1 MLSTA
6 VAATVVALSYR
17 HFLWHTGP
25 SGRVLRG
32 DGGIKPFYSI
42 DTVTMPFGV
51 CEWII
56 SYNLGSCTLFA
67 TLPKPSNL
75 HLLDRLQNA
84 R

>member
-56 SYNLGSCTLFA
+56 SYNLGVLF
-67 TLPKPSNL
+67 TFCNIT
-75 HLLDRLQNA
+75 
-84 R
+84 